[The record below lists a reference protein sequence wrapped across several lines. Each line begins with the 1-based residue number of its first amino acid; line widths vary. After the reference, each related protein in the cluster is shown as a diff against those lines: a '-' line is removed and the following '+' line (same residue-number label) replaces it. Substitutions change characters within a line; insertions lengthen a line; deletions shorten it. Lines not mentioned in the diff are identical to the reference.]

1 MVVKKSVHF
10 KWMQLERM
18 ITLNINHN
26 LEFVR
31 EISVFDQRNPKHE
44 AAINLQKMYKSFR
57 TRKLLYFGELKRS
70 CISFFDIE
78 KHEIANSGGLDLGQE
93 QLSLAKVCQRMER
106 HKSLLYNTRLRLFDI
121 DEGEE
126 VNLVEKC
133 PQLKLQQQ
141 CTNHIGPIAIPNGFS
156 AQHIDSV
163 VRWGE
168 EGCLAVVLAWFDI
181 DEGEEVNLV
190 EKCPQLKL
198 QQQCTNH
205 IGPIA
210 IPNGFS
216 AQHIDS
222 VVRWGEEGT
231 FQHSSFLAGGAT
243 VAA

>member
-18 ITLNINHN
+18 ITLN
-26 LEFVR
+26 
-31 EISVFDQRNPKHE
+31 
-44 AAINLQKMYKSFR
+44 M
-57 TRKLLYFGELKRS
+57 KLLDLGELKRS
-70 CISFFDIE
+70 CISFLDIE

-93 QLSLAKVCQRMER
+93 LLSLTKVCQRMER

-141 CTNHIGPIAIPNGFS
+141 CTNHIASKVAVENGKFS
-156 AQHIDSV
+156 T
-163 VRWGE
+163 RT
-168 EGCLAVVLAWFDI
+168 
-181 DEGEEVNLV
+181 V
-190 EKCPQLKL
+190 EKCFKL
-198 QQQCTNH
+198 LLWK
-205 IGPIA
+205 IA

-231 FQHSSFLAGGAT
+231 FEHSSFLAGGAT